1 MSEPRKDP
9 VASSAVAMDPAVL
22 RGIGYMCLA
31 VTAFV
36 CLNASGKFLSGH
48 GLSTAQIVWSRYAGG
63 LVLLLFMFAPRHG
76 ARLLVTSSPRLQVA
90 RSLLLVASSLLYF
103 RGLSYISLPTAAAI
117 SFTSPLF
124 ITALS
129 MPLLAE
135 RVGPRRWAA
144 VVVGFIGAMIVI
156 RPGMSS
162 THWAVAYIVG
172 STTCSVLYQIL
183 TRQVAGRDDA
193 TTSAVYPVVFGTVLL
208 SLLVVSDW
216 TLPASAVDWG
226 VFVALGVFGGGGHYC
241 LTKAYESGAAAI
253 ISPFNYLQLV
263 GAIIT
268 GYLLFGDLPDEMTL
282 IGAGIIV
289 ASGLYIAHR
298 EGVRRRA
305 R

>member
-1 MSEPRKDP
+1 MTKTSNSTNTAVDP
-9 VASSAVAMDPAVL
+9 NVL

-36 CLNASGKFLSGH
+36 CLNASGKLLSSH

-63 LVLLLFMFAPRHG
+63 LVFMLFLFVPRHG
-76 ARLLVTSSPRLQVA
+76 LRLLATNRPQLQIA

-135 RVGPRRWAA
+135 YVGRRRWAA
-144 VVVGFIGAMIVI
+144 VLVGFIGAMIVI

-183 TRQVAGRDDA
+183 TRQVAGQDDA
-193 TTSAVYPVVFGTVLL
+193 TTSATYPVVFGTVLL
-208 SLLVVSDW
+208 SLFVVADW
-216 TLPASAVDWG
+216 ALPQSALDWW
-226 VFVALGVFGGGGHYC
+226 VFVALGLFGGGGHYC

-268 GYLLFGDLPDEMTL
+268 GYLLFGDLPDMMTL
-282 IGAGIIV
+282 FGAAIIV
-289 ASGLYIAHR
+289 GSGLYIAHR
-298 EGVRRRA
+298 EGVRRRSRA
-305 R
+305 SR